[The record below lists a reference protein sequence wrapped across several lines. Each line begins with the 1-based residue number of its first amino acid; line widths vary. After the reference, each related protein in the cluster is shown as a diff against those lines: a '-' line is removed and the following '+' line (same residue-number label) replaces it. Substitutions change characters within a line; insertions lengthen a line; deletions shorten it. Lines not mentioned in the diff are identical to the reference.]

1 MHDPTTERAARGTS
15 YTAVTIAFLAGG
27 LAGAA
32 AAMLL
37 APQSGAVTR
46 AIMGRKLNEASG
58 SARDLR
64 DRAIRRGREI
74 RDEAAHRV
82 EGAASALA
90 GKAGQKESGNG
101 DLEGAAP
108 SA

>member
-1 MHDPTTERAARGTS
+1 MHDPKTERVAHGTS
-15 YTAVTIAFLAGG
+15 YSTMTIAFLAGG

-32 AAMLL
+32 AALLL

-74 RDEAAHRV
+74 REEAAHRV

-90 GKAGQKESGNG
+90 GKADRGNG
-101 DLEGAAP
+101 DLEGAGSTA
-108 SA
+108 